1 MKEIYLQLYVSSID
15 RTFDI
20 KASTNLMVYE
30 LKTMIFDLLSSEMDV
45 ELLKKSNPVLCDKQ
59 SGIIFN
65 INLSISELGL
75 RNGSQLMLI

>member
-45 ELLKKSNPVLCDKQ
+45 ELLKKAILFCA
-59 SGIIFN
+59 
-65 INLSISELGL
+65 INRAELY
-75 RNGSQLMLI
+75 LILICQFPNWD